1 MFHNIIDAFL
11 SFFDRFTPKALLYL
25 LLSFST
31 FKGRTVFMIQNP
43 RFYQIFFQDLDKS
56 TLKHGFKPVSAKRK
70 SSKMLNTLF
79 LNTLVLYLR
88 AEIYIFCF
96 VFLLKGQ

>member
-1 MFHNIIDAFL
+1 
-11 SFFDRFTPKALLYL
+11 
-25 LLSFST
+25 
-31 FKGRTVFMIQNP
+31 MIQNP